1 MIHVVTIANQHLYAR
16 QLDEMFRMRH
26 EFYVRQRGWTN
37 LTSTDGRE
45 TDEFD
50 NDHAVY
56 LMNLDRYGSI
66 LATFRLNPTTTPYL
80 LGDKLPEYLEGE
92 APRSEQIWDLTRWMV
107 APHARR
113 KANDQIADAQK
124 VLLCGVMEFAVS
136 RGATALTCLMDTVF
150 VDRIAKVWPATP
162 LGPELDFEDGKGRAI
177 AVRLEAGPHVLVST
191 RQKTGIYDSVLFEIG
206 AEPAGSDAEGEKR
219 RVAIKKESPMSQ
231 AELDRVRAA
240 AQHLVQALKNFRKDD
255 VEGSI
260 ALIDQFTDMLGGSP
274 DVREHEDA

>member
-240 AQHLVQALKNFRKDD
+240 AQHLVQELKNFRNSF
-255 VEGSI
+255 SI
-260 ALIDQFTDMLGGSP
+260 NYLIFMLF
-274 DVREHEDA
+274 

>member
-50 NDHAVY
+50 NGHAVY

-92 APRSEQIWDLTRWMV
+92 APRSEEIWDLTRWMV

-113 KANDQIADAQK
+113 KSSDQIADAQK
-124 VLLCGVMEFAVS
+124 FLLCGVMEFAVS

-240 AQHLVQALKNFRKDD
+240 AQHLVQELKNFRKDD

>member
-206 AEPAGSDAEGEKR
+206 AEPAGSDTEGEKR

-240 AQHLVQALKNFRKDD
+240 AQHLVQELKNFRKDD